1 MLMVYCLI
9 KLDVYYLNLC
19 YWFLLIYW
27 MSYFILLILVFL
39 VWGLGWLGC
48 GEILVS
54 FFWFWDFFWGG
65 WRYIVVE
72 YY

>member
-9 KLDVYYLNLC
+9 KLDVYYLKLC

-39 VWGLGWLGC
+39 VWGLGLGWLGC

-54 FFWFWDFFWGG
+54 FFWFWDFF
-65 WRYIVVE
+65 
-72 YY
+72 

>member
-9 KLDVYYLNLC
+9 KLDVYYLKLC

-27 MSYFILLILVFL
+27 MSYFILLIFVFL

-48 GEILVS
+48 GEILVN
-54 FFWFWDFFWGG
+54 FFWFWDFLDGD
-65 WRYIVVE
+65 I
-72 YY
+72 